1 MKLLIIA
8 VLLAAGFASCN
19 STEKMTFTARQDP
32 NLATSGTLG
41 SLKATDGRVPYYDYG
56 SPRSLDTLRQ
66 NH

>member
-1 MKLLIIA
+1 MKLIIIA
-8 VLLAAGFASCN
+8 VLLAAGITSCN

-56 SPRSLDTLRQ
+56 VPRSLDTLHQ